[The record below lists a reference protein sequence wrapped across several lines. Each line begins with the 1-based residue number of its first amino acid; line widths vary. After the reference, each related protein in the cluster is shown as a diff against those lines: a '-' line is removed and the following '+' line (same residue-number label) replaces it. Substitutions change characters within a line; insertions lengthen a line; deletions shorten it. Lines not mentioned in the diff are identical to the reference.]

1 MVRGANSGQRLGSDE
16 RRTHEG
22 GSGGLAAEMRVNE
35 MARFET
41 SAMWRR
47 ATAAVVVLVLAG
59 CASTGSL
66 PSEAAQSSGPTPAT
80 TVPAPTPTASSAS
93 SAADPTPIVAP
104 SMAIEPALTTVWEEA
119 GPAKGRQWTWS
130 PEVEPNGRI
139 WAAASFDDV
148 FWIFDRDG
156 KYLESWGTPGN
167 GDGQFTLSAEGNGYG
182 DIAFDANGGFY
193 VADSG
198 NSRIEQFD
206 KDRKFVRSWGSF
218 GTGDGQF
225 TIPIDIATDA
235 AGHVYAIDDGRHNVQ
250 EFDADG
256 NFVRTAATSVGPY
269 FDVDSN
275 GNVIAVDNE
284 ASKVILES
292 FGRDGSR
299 SLAIDLR
306 PVITFATGIDVL
318 PSGEIFVASSTG
330 GGAKPG
336 YENLIELDSTGK
348 LLHLW
353 PNGAEG
359 IAVDPK
365 GGRIYQTF
373 SEETPVVRALT
384 LPAK

>member
-1 MVRGANSGQRLGSDE
+1 
-16 RRTHEG
+16 
-22 GSGGLAAEMRVNE
+22 

-41 SAMWRR
+41 SAMLRR
-47 ATAAVVVLVLAG
+47 ATAAVVVLALAG

-66 PSEAAQSSGPTPAT
+66 PSEAAQGAAAT
-80 TVPAPTPTASSAS
+80 QATSTPTPTTTAWSVP

-104 SMAIEPALTTVWEEA
+104 SMAIEPSLATVWEKA
-119 GPAKGRQWTWS
+119 GPAKGRKWTWS
-130 PEVEPNGRI
+130 PEVDPKGRI
-139 WAAASFDDV
+139 WAAASFDNL

-167 GDGQFTLSAEGNGYG
+167 GDGQVTLSAEGNGYG

-193 VADSG
+193 VADAG
-198 NSRIEQFD
+198 NSRIQQFD
-206 KDRKFVRSWGSF
+206 KDRRFVKFWGSF
-218 GTGDGQF
+218 GTAEGQF

-235 AGHVYAIDDGRHNVQ
+235 AGHVYVIDDGRHDVQ

-256 NFVRTAATSVGPY
+256 MFVRIAATNVGPY
-269 FDVDSN
+269 FDVDAN

-284 ASKVILES
+284 GSTVILQS
-292 FGRDGSR
+292 FARDGSR
-299 SLAIDLR
+299 SWAIDLR

-330 GGAKPG
+330 GSAVFE
-336 YENLIELDSTGK
+336 YENLLELDSTGK
-348 LLHLW
+348 LLHTW